1 MNDILK
7 LVGIIV
13 FSYLIHMMLNAMG
26 IEMSLYIT
34 YLLWFVV
41 LGVFLIVLPGDL
53 PNIIKKDELVDT

>member
-13 FSYLIHMMLNAMG
+13 FSYLIHMMLNAVG

-53 PNIIKKDELVDT
+53 PNIIKRDELVDT